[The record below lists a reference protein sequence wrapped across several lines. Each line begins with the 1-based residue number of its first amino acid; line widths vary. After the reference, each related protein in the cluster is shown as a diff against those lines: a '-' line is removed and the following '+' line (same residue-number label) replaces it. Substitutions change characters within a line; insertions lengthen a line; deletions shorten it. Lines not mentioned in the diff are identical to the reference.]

1 MRNKGRGSRT
11 PGPVR
16 ATALAAALLL
26 ASAFI
31 LAPGCGIQ
39 SFPYLAPVKDEDIDE
54 PFDANEPF
62 KFFNNTDNDPT
73 YFYGYEIYYKFYST
87 ADGSV
92 FETEEQTLIDGAS
105 LSQATS
111 TLGFRRLVENGDA
124 VTKPL
129 IYVEPVNRNS
139 RFQNAID
146 FSQVSDGSFPS
157 ISYNAESF
165 QAARYVEGPG
175 GIIGYYS
182 FSPDELTEIYDDI
195 TSDMLTGSDI
205 RLAFIVFTYGKQNI
219 YQDLYS
225 LEAAYLGSV
234 VIATP

>member
-1 MRNKGRGSRT
+1 MRNKGRESRI

-16 ATALAAALLL
+16 ASALAAALLL
-26 ASAFI
+26 SSAII

-39 SFPYLAPVKDEDIDE
+39 SFPYLAPVKDEDIDA

-62 KFFNNTDNDPT
+62 RFYNNTDHDPT

-111 TLGFRRLVENGDA
+111 TLGFSRLVIQNDS

-139 RFQNAID
+139 RFQIAID

-157 ISYNAESF
+157 ITYNTENF
-165 QAARYVEGPG
+165 EAARYVEGPG

-182 FSPDELTEIYDDI
+182 FSSDELRESYTDI
-195 TSDMLTGSDI
+195 TSGMLTGSNI
-205 RLAFIVFTYGKQNI
+205 RLALIVFTYGKENI

-234 VIATP
+234 VLAAP